1 MEAKELLRS
10 LPAIDRLLRTDE
22 VRALHERWL
31 PRIVDAELRTFVEE
45 LRARI
50 RDGQLTEAKGTGA
63 ASIAAAVGERLEE
76 RLAPGS
82 QRCINATGVV
92 LHTGLG
98 RAVLPAAARDALQ
111 REVAGYTVVSVDRA
125 KGERIRRETTIAQ
138 LLCAL
143 TGAEAATVVNNNAA
157 ATLIA
162 LNTLAG
168 GREAAISRG
177 QLVEIGGSFRMPDV
191 FRAAHVRLNEVGT
204 TNRTH
209 LRDFARAIGPDTGL
223 LLRVHPSN
231 FKVVGFTHDVPLE
244 EMVALGREHDIPVMD
259 DLGAGALIDLPGEPE
274 IAESL
279 RTGADLVTC
288 SGDKLIGGPQAGIL
302 LGRSE
307 IIDRV
312 RRNALFRA
320 LRVDKLTLVALEATV
335 RLFMRPGGPG
345 DDHPTL
351 RMLHLGEET
360 LKRSAEELRRLLA
373 ESGCDV
379 KCVRDMSQVGSGS
392 MPTETLPTWL
402 VAIAPAKGS
411 ASRLARN
418 LRLGTPPIYTRI
430 VDDRVCLDPRTLQ
443 TGEAL
448 EIVRALDELT

>member
-63 ASIAAAVGERLEE
+63 ASIAAAVGERIEE

-98 RAVLPAAARDALQ
+98 RAVLPAAAQDALQ
-111 REVAGYTVVSVDRA
+111 REVSGYTVVSVDRG
-125 KGERIRRETTIAQ
+125 KGERIRRETTVAQ

-279 RTGADLVTC
+279 RTGADLVSC

-335 RLFMRPGGPG
+335 RLFTRPGGPG

-360 LKRSAEELRRLLA
+360 LKSSAEELRRLLA

-379 KCVRDMSQVGSGS
+379 ECVRDISQVGSGS

-411 ASRLARN
+411 ASRLARS

-448 EIVRALDELT
+448 EIVRAMDELT